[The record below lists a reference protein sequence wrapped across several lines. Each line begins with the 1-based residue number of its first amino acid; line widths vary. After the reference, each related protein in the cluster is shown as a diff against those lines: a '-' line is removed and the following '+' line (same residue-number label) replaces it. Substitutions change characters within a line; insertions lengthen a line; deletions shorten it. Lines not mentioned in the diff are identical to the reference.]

1 MGQTQRW
8 APRNKQSSA
17 AACISVVAGMDTR
30 NRLARRPEL
39 TNRKRNPRG
48 EAGLAGCCAAT
59 AHRAMEDD
67 GHGGGAEEKHLCLNL
82 HFCFQD
88 SKSFLFSC
96 LDVSL
101 RKSTSPSCH
110 FALLLLTCIFLLTTC
125 SLHFRHFFTFKLE
138 KHSES
143 TQ

>member
-17 AACISVVAGMDTR
+17 AACISIVAGVDTR

-67 GHGGGAEEKHLCLNL
+67 GHGGGVVEI
-82 HFCFQD
+82 
-88 SKSFLFSC
+88 FLFDPSS
-96 LDVSL
+96 LDFL
-101 RKSTSPSCH
+101 AIHNLLACTSSYH
-110 FALLLLTCIFLLTTC
+110 
-125 SLHFRHFFTFKLE
+125 
-138 KHSES
+138 
-143 TQ
+143 